1 MGKKEMLPSD
11 VSTQKQINLE
21 TIISESFQKM
31 SPSEREQVREVVVRQ
46 SSDVRE
52 FSQNFLET
60 LGASLLQK
68 DGSENHSSRR
78 SRIELSQPR
87 NI

>member
-11 VSTQKQINLE
+11 TSTQKQIDLE
-21 TIISESFQKM
+21 TITPESFQKM

-60 LGASLLQK
+60 LGASLLRK